1 MIGNSNYPPGLS
13 DNTPGAPWN
22 EPENE
27 ARDVD
32 VLISSSLSKETTI
45 STTDYEP
52 EEWDDYEQD
61 DVDGT
66 VHHYGGTDYNFDNCD
81 FKKEYNNQHLTPL
94 ELIQEF
100 RAFLTEY
107 MPDPVIN
114 MRKYRKFKHLI
125 EECTDWTEDEVEVIQ
140 N

>member
-1 MIGNSNYPPGLS
+1 MIASNSNYPPGVT
-13 DNTPGAPWN
+13 DKDFYDPDYR
-22 EPENE
+22 EEIK
-27 ARDVD
+27 VD
-32 VLISSSLSKETTI
+32 VFISYTLSKETEI

-61 DVDGT
+61 EVDGT
-66 VHHYGGTDYNFDNCD
+66 VHHYGGTDYHFDNCD

-94 ELIQEF
+94 ELIHEF
-100 RAFLTEY
+100 KAFLTEY

-114 MRKYRKFKHLI
+114 MRKYRKFQHLI